1 MKTIWKGSI
10 SFGLVNIPVKM
21 YTATQSH
28 TLDLDMLHK
37 DDLCPIKF
45 MRVCREDGRE
55 VPYKD
60 IVKGYKYKDGDYV
73 VLTNKDFE
81 AASVEKT
88 HSIDVEHFID
98 EKEINSIYYEKPYY
112 LEPEKGGAKSYS
124 LLREAIKKTKKVGI
138 GRFVLKNREHI
149 GILKLYGDIIIWNQ
163 LRYQDEIRSA
173 KDLTI
178 PKEGHAAA
186 KEVDLA
192 VSLIKQLSHKFT
204 PKDYKDTYVEELKKI
219 IEQKAKGKKV
229 TPKGKAPKATSS
241 KSLMTLLKSSI
252 KKKAA

>member
-45 MRVCREDGRE
+45 LRVCREDGRE

-88 HSIDVEHFID
+88 HSIDIEHFID

-112 LEPEKGGAKSYS
+112 LEPEKGGTKSYS
-124 LLREAIKKTKKVGI
+124 LLREAIKKSKKVGI

-149 GILKLYGDIIIWNQ
+149 GVLKLYDDMIIWNQ
-163 LRYQDEIRSA
+163 LRYQDEIRSP
-173 KDLTI
+173 KDLGI
-178 PKEGHAAA
+178 PKGGHTSA
-186 KEVDLA
+186 KEVDMA
-192 VSLIKQLSHKFT
+192 IALIKQLDHKFT

-219 IEQKAKGKKV
+219 IEQKAKGRKV
-229 TPKGKAPKATSS
+229 KPKGKAPKATSS
-241 KSLMTLLKSSI
+241 KNLMTLLKSSI

>member
-21 YTATQSH
+21 YTATQSN

-45 MRVCREDGRE
+45 MRVCREDGKE

-73 VLTNKDFE
+73 VLTDKDFE

-88 HSIDVEHFID
+88 HSIDIEHFID

-112 LEPEKGGAKSYS
+112 LEPEKGGTKSYS
-124 LLREAIKKTKKVGI
+124 LLREAIKKSKKVGI

-163 LRYQDEIRSA
+163 LRYQDEIRSP
-173 KDLTI
+173 KDLII
-178 PKEGHAAA
+178 PKESHTAA
-186 KEVDLA
+186 KEVDMA
-192 VSLIKQLSHKFT
+192 ITLIKQLTHKFT
-204 PKDYKDTYVEELKKI
+204 PKDYKDTYIEELKKI
-219 IEQKAKGKKV
+219 IEQKAKGRKV
-229 TPKGKAPKATSS
+229 KPKGKAPKVTSS
-241 KSLMTLLKSSI
+241 KNLMTLLKSSI